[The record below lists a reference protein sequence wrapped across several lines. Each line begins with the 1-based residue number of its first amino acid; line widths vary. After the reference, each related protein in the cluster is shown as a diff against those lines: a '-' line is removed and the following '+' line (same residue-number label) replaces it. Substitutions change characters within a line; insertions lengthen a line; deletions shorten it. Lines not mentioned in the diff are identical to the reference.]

1 MTRRSSFLSSIR
13 HALRGVYVVF
23 KDEKNFRV
31 QAFFAVLILC
41 AATLLHVRVWEYV
54 LLLLLSSAVLI
65 LELFNSVIER
75 IADGL
80 KPRLQPIVRDI
91 KDLMAGAVLLT
102 AITAVIVGVIIF
114 LPYFVELLQ
123 A

>member
-1 MTRRSSFLSSIR
+1 
-13 HALRGVYVVF
+13 VF

>member
-1 MTRRSSFLSSIR
+1 MRPRLFSSIR

-23 KDEKNFRV
+23 RDENNFRIQLV
-31 QAFFAVLILC
+31 ATVLVLC
-41 AATLLHVRVWEYV
+41 SATYVHVRVWEYI
-54 LLLLLSSAVLI
+54 LLILLCAAVLI
-65 LELFNSVIER
+65 LELCNSVIER

-91 KDLMAGAVLLT
+91 KDVMAGAVLLT
-102 AITAVIVGVIIF
+102 ALTAVVIGVIIF
-114 LPYFVELLQ
+114 LPYLRALIM

>member
-1 MTRRSSFLSSIR
+1 
-13 HALRGVYVVF
+13 VYVVF
-23 KDEKNFRV
+23 RDERNFRI
-31 QAFFAVLILC
+31 QTISAVLVLC
-41 AATLLHVRVWEYV
+41 AATLLQVRVWEYV

-75 IADGL
+75 MADGL

-102 AITAVIVGVIIF
+102 AITAGIVGVIIF
-114 LPYFVELLQ
+114 LPYAVQLFK

>member
-1 MTRRSSFLSSIR
+1 MTRRSSFFSSIS

-23 KDEKNFRV
+23 RDERNFRI
-31 QAFFAVLILC
+31 QTISAVLVLC
-41 AATLLHVRVWEYV
+41 AATLLQVRVWEYV

-75 IADGL
+75 MADGL

-102 AITAVIVGVIIF
+102 AITAGIVGVIIF
-114 LPYFVELLQ
+114 LPYAVQLFK